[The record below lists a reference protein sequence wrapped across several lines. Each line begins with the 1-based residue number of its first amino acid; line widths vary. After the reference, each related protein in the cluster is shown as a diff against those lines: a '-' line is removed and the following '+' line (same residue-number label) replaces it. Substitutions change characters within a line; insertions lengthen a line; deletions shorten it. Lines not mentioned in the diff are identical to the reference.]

1 MLLNKDLQV
10 KKEKKEEDISFT
22 QKCILL
28 SSIAKDKTK
37 MLITSFYDL
46 PLVKLYTSEINSKNL
61 IYSKVKG
68 VLCFLQDK
76 NNENNLR
83 KFYFRIYSVNNYSL
97 LFNVELNKEE
107 LQYYIKIRDL
117 LYCLQT

>member
-1 MLLNKDLQV
+1 
-10 KKEKKEEDISFT
+10 
-22 QKCILL
+22 
-28 SSIAKDKTK
+28 